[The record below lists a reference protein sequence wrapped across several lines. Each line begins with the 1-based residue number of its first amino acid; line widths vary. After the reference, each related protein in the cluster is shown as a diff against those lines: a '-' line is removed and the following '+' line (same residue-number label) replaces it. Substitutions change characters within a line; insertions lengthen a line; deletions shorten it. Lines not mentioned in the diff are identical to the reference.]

1 MTATVTRESAAV
13 KGRRY
18 VAEGRLC
25 VREVTGDRISA
36 TCRGDGAVYRQ
47 RVEGP
52 LWSCTCPARARCAHL
67 YALGLVTV
75 ITRTEGPP

>member
-1 MTATVTRESAAV
+1 MTRESADV

-36 TCRGDGAVYRQ
+36 TCRGDGAVYRL

-52 LWSCTCPARARCAHL
+52 LWSCTCPAHGRCAHL
-67 YALGLVTV
+67 YAVGLVTV
-75 ITRTEGPP
+75 ITRKGEAAP